1 MVLIDLVDMDYKAV
15 VAETG
20 IQSGEAHYR
29 RVDMLLAV
37 RYDTA
42 RVRIPSENHEEGD
55 RTEDWWM
62 MGSSPH
68 SLKGRVPAFR

>member
-1 MVLIDLVDMDYKAV
+1 MVLVDLADMGYKVA

-20 IQSGEAHYR
+20 IQTGEAHYR
-29 RVDMLLAV
+29 PVDRLLAG

-42 RVRIPSENHEEGD
+42 RVRIPSWNREKGD
-55 RTEDWWM
+55 RTEDWQM

-68 SLKGRVPAFR
+68 SLRGRVPAFR